1 MIYKGN
7 GDPQAPSMTITGET
21 IGLQNA
27 KEFLHVKLN
36 PVGSQ
41 DLNDKKKTHPKHI
54 KIQIKSK
61 HQAAKEHVLS
71 REMRF
76 GVKLSTLERFTQ
88 LLKHMTTDF
97 LRWIRFRFTDTVNG
111 QSWFLVGNCIQLSP
125 CFGVGSCGLSGGSSK
140 LQNAQTEDHQK
151 LHFKLKSSGDKYPQ
165 KQN

>member
-1 MIYKGN
+1 
-7 GDPQAPSMTITGET
+7 MTITGET

-27 KEFLHVKLN
+27 KEFLLKLN

-41 DLNDKKKTHPKHI
+41 DLPKDKRKL
-54 KIQIKSK
+54 IQNTSKYKSKKSK
-61 HQAAKEHVLS
+61 HQAAKEQVLS

-111 QSWFLVGNCIQLSP
+111 QSWFLVGTAYNCLLVL
-125 CFGVGSCGLSGGSSK
+125 GWGAAV
-140 LQNAQTEDHQK
+140 
-151 LHFKLKSSGDKYPQ
+151 
-165 KQN
+165 